1 MNNLTTIFPT
11 SDSAAACIMFVDF
24 DGVTHPEPGHEK
36 DYFCHLPLI
45 EVVLREYPEVGVVI
59 SSSWRVKYAIDKLRG
74 FFSADIAPR
83 VVGVTP
89 SIKEP
94 SSNWLPGQGSSHARE
109 WECDSWMRQNRPW
122 GTPYVA
128 IDDRATWFRP
138 DCPDLLHTD
147 SRTGFTAQ
155 DQATLRDMIR
165 ERL

>member
-1 MNNLTTIFPT
+1 MTHSTSIFST

-24 DGVTHPEPGHEK
+24 DGVTHPEPGYER

-45 EVVLREYPEVGVVI
+45 EDVLREYPEIDVVI
-59 SSSWRVKYAIDKLRG
+59 SSSWRVNYAIDELRD
-74 FFSADIAPR
+74 FFSPDIALR

-94 SSNWLPGQGSSHARE
+94 SSSWLPGQGSSYARE

-128 IDDRATWFRP
+128 IDDRAAWFRP
-138 DCPDLLHTD
+138 SCPDLLHTD
-147 SRTGFTAQ
+147 ARTGFTPQ
-155 DQATLRDMIR
+155 DQATLRGMIQ